1 MARIGLLSRSCGF
14 DPRLAYQSRINP
26 GTGSLA
32 QYRHRVADPVSVGQ
46 AVGMRDLLFRAL
58 AGVRGVCRTQQ
69 VLAALV
75 ASSYGSHLVT
85 VIDVIWVSAT
95 GPAMRK

>member
-1 MARIGLLSRSCGF
+1 
-14 DPRLAYQSRINP
+14 
-26 GTGSLA
+26 
-32 QYRHRVADPVSVGQ
+32 
-46 AVGMRDLLFRAL
+46 MRDLLFRAL